1 MTAKKAAKP
10 KVAKNAAPPEVVVAY
25 KGFDANLVCNPTGEK
40 PFQYAIGE
48 TYHHNGEVVRCA
60 EGGFHA
66 CENPIEVFGYYAPA
80 GSRYCLVE
88 ASGAVDRDSDDTKIA
103 CGSITIKAELKLPEL
118 IIRAIDWVT
127 ARIDKSIEQ
136 TLVGNTAS
144 NTGNRSAASNTG
156 DYSAASNTG
165 YQSAASNT
173 GDYSAASNTGYRSAA
188 SNTGYQSAA
197 SNTGDY
203 SAASNTGD
211 RSAASNAGYQSAA
224 SNTGY
229 QSAASNTGDYSAA
242 SNAGYQSA
250 ASVAGAHSVAI
261 SSGIGG
267 KARASA
273 GSAVV
278 LCYRNDDGELLH
290 IRAAIAG
297 QGGVKPDTWY
307 SLGAAGE
314 FVEVS
319 E

>member
-127 ARIDKSIEQ
+127 ARMQVVRHHHRFVYLRLQQLLPDLGGEWRLILFQKKA
-136 TLVGNTAS
+136 LPGN
-144 NTGNRSAASNTG
+144 G
-156 DYSAASNTG
+156 
-165 YQSAASNT
+165 
-173 GDYSAASNTGYRSAA
+173 
-188 SNTGYQSAA
+188 
-197 SNTGDY
+197 
-203 SAASNTGD
+203 
-211 RSAASNAGYQSAA
+211 
-224 SNTGY
+224 
-229 QSAASNTGDYSAA
+229 
-242 SNAGYQSA
+242 
-250 ASVAGAHSVAI
+250 
-261 SSGIGG
+261 
-267 KARASA
+267 
-273 GSAVV
+273 
-278 LCYRNDDGELLH
+278 LDD
-290 IRAAIAG
+290 
-297 QGGVKPDTWY
+297 
-307 SLGAAGE
+307 SLQFE
-314 FVEVS
+314 
-319 E
+319 

>member
-103 CGSITIKAELKLPEL
+103 CGAITIKAELKLPEL

-127 ARIDKSIEQ
+127 ARIDKSSEQ
-136 TLVGNTAS
+136 TLVGNTAT
-144 NTGNRSAASNTG
+144 NAGNRSAASNPG

-173 GDYSAASNTGYRSAA
+173 GDYSAASNA
-188 SNTGYQSAA
+188 GYQSAA

-203 SAASNTGD
+203 SAASN
-211 RSAASNAGYQSAA
+211 AGYQSAA
-224 SNTGY
+224 SNTGD
-229 QSAASNTGDYSAA
+229 QSAAINTGDYSAA

-278 LCYRNDDGELLH
+278 
-290 IRAAIAG
+290 
-297 QGGVKPDTWY
+297 
-307 SLGAAGE
+307 
-314 FVEVS
+314 
-319 E
+319 